1 MKRKWIVLPLS
12 LACLFT
18 AAAAVAC
25 EQGSS
30 DMEVKDYTFED
41 WKPEM
46 SDPDEGFKIDGVLDE
61 SVYSEKTWLRAVKM
75 EKLDSYL
82 DYDVAAKAIEEAA
95 RIGMTTHYGTEGMY
109 VAIEYKAAVGEQL
122 YVNPDR
128 SSTQNSIAELY
139 LAMPQGQ
146 DIEDKYVCEIDLGPD
161 GSMVFKKNN
170 WGGNWDNYATT
181 NDIMAQLGVQTNG
194 QVGQFIDE
202 GQQRATEYTMEL
214 FIPWEY
220 LDKIGGEGT
229 ADLIKAGDV
238 RMNLAPITSYNYTGT
253 DDKVDRWWWML
264 GSQLDDGAWGN
275 LNGWY
280 HFDNGGLKAYDI
292 AIEVKNEG
300 GKVME
305 RFGYDQAV
313 ANNSVTF
320 LTYADETHAIK
331 SVTVNGKDYSDEP
344 SAVGNGSFTVPAS
357 EVTKDLEV
365 VVEFMDYT
373 PVETEYTLNVN
384 LTRFGVTTLA
394 PAGTKVTLTGLQNYE
409 FTVGEN
415 GQADVKL
422 LPGTYTATVEVEG
435 ETKYLGTRVLFR
447 IGGSDE
453 PIEVTFG
460 NDAFTQALYG
470 DWKGT
475 TIDDSNAYGKNGYFT
490 NTGNAVMAITNESFM
505 DSAFTL
511 KMNKNSKS
519 SNFAGPGLFFETGDG
534 ARVMRF
540 EIGIYNG
547 KIDVQIGARDDGAV
561 PHITP
566 VEFTNDVWHWFNFD
580 NDGSYTEAWNNG
592 TSLALT
598 VVRSGSQIYLFIA
611 IDGDADSLKY
621 FGQCTIPEEFASS
634 EAHWG
639 VIVADAPNATHYFSL
654 DDTAEGVAAWTE
666 FSVKLPENLEHGS
679 VTADKTTAKIGETI
693 TVTISPDSGYGINQV
708 LVNGQPAQLTDGK
721 LLLTY
726 ENGKEIT
733 VEVTFHET
741 DTRIV
746 TFDVPSLQRLGESV
760 SLDGK
765 TILFAG
771 SVQTTEAQ
779 VADGKVSVT
788 LDLGATYTVTPA
800 DYTGAVAALT
810 VVLDAEGNVTVNGVE
825 GAQLNFVY
833 DAFGD
838 NTVGNPS
845 GGTIDDSKT
854 NEEGTITGSGKFW
867 TLMNEKTNASVFTV
881 TVKLSDLADG
891 SFYFG
896 YLFDD
901 SKGILAQ
908 LDVQRTEGV
917 FTGLNLQW
925 RMWSGDYI
933 PDGNILNI
941 GWGGAATTEFNDAF
955 QGDGVDIT
963 IVRAADGKTFYM
975 FLSAHGDDDLSLRT
989 WKNIPDE
996 YASQAGVW
1004 ALGADNS
1011 KADAKY
1017 AVSLVKDAE
1026 TVAATIEQA
1035 YFTVDVSKAD
1045 AETSNHGEI
1054 KASAEKVLTTDGSI
1068 TITISTDLG
1077 YIIDKLL
1084 VNGVDRAA
1092 ELVGGQ
1098 LTLTAA
1104 DGKTITVVAS
1114 FKEAESAEI
1123 EATVTGSRFG
1133 DSNMDGLHI
1142 SFAGSSSGVFVVE
1155 GGKIS
1160 GVINAG
1166 EEYTVTV
1173 EEYPGFGSFK
1183 VTADSAGKLTVNGAA
1198 AESLD
1203 FVYDVFTQN
1212 LIGSNL
1218 NENEIDDSV
1227 LTGNSGVVKNV
1238 KGNSFFPITNDK
1250 FGDSVFTVT
1259 FKLSQ
1264 ATVNN
1269 RHFIRYIF
1277 DDKCAIMPSV
1287 KLNGEGKLIVEWL
1300 ADNNW
1305 DVSHMDPGWSTVVLD
1320 DVYKNAFEGDTGVD
1334 LTMIR
1339 NGNNYYVFVAVHG
1352 DESTLQFY
1360 QKFSPDT
1367 KYATQEARWAISI
1380 WDTADNVE
1388 VPYFLS
1394 DKAEDVAAWV
1404 DKAAFAEGVE
1414 FEATVSAVRLGTNYA
1429 EDGAAV
1435 LFEGETTSRTLVVK
1449 DGKVSGKLNVGE
1461 KYVVSIV
1468 GSALAPLNVTVAE
1481 DGTLNVEGGTN
1492 NALVF
1497 PYDAFQTGEA
1507 GVGNMTDL
1515 VIDDTHANEEDG
1527 YIINKHHN
1535 TVFANTTE
1543 TFGDSAFTV
1552 TYKNSQATKN
1562 NRWGIDYI
1570 VDVNGAEYGLRATMK
1585 VGTDA
1590 GFENKL
1596 VFQWY
1601 GEGNPQ
1607 WGWGVSNMG
1616 NSWTNIVVETTAY
1629 NNDAYKEA
1637 FLNGDGLDFTAVRS
1651 GNEVYYFISIHGKA
1665 DSVFFCDS
1673 FTLTGDYTQEGY
1685 WTIAIADA
1693 KQDEEI
1699 HFALSDNAEDVA
1711 AWIEKVPV
1719 A

>member
-30 DMEVKDYTFED
+30 DVEVKDYTFED

-82 DYDVAAKAIEEAA
+82 DYDAAAKAIEEAA
-95 RIGMTTHYGTEGMY
+95 KIGMTTHYGTEGMY

-253 DDKVDRWWWML
+253 NGDVDRWWWML

-280 HFDNGGLKAYDI
+280 HFDSDGLKAYDI
-292 AIEVKNEG
+292 SVEVQGEG

-460 NDAFTQALYG
+460 NDVFTQALFG

-475 TIDDSNAYGKNGYFT
+475 TIDDSNAYGENGYFT
-490 NTGNAVMAITNESFM
+490 STGNALMAITNESFL

-566 VEFTNDVWHWFNFD
+566 VEYTNDVWHWFGFD

-592 TSLALT
+592 TNLALT

-621 FGQCTIPEEFASS
+621 FGQCTIPEEFASN

-666 FSVKLPENLEHGS
+666 FSVKLPEDLEHGS

-779 VADGKVSVT
+779 VEDGKMSVT

-833 DAFGD
+833 DAFTA
-838 NTVGNPS
+838 NLI
-845 GGTIDDSKT
+845 GGTEGTAIDDSNANTEKYIT
-854 NEEGTITGSGKFW
+854 ATEGGRIW
-867 TLMNEKTNASVFTV
+867 AVMNEGSLDSVFIATFSSNTSTNSGAFRTV
-881 TVKLSDLADG
+881 IYAFEDKNGVIPLVKLGDNDQIKVEWQG
-891 SFYFG
+891 WPEFG
-896 YLFDD
+896 VTNINPIWNTKQYGGELFE
-901 SKGILAQ
+901 AY
-908 LDVQRTEGV
+908 
-917 FTGLNLQW
+917 N
-925 RMWSGDYI
+925 
-933 PDGNILNI
+933 
-941 GWGGAATTEFNDAF
+941 
-955 QGDGVDIT
+955 GDGIDFIM
-963 IVRAADGKTFYM
+963 VRSGRTVYVFISVTNKPETAVLYDTYTF
-975 FLSAHGDDDLSLRT
+975 
-989 WKNIPDE
+989 
-996 YASQAGVW
+996 
-1004 ALGADNS
+1004 
-1011 KADAKY
+1011 DAKY
-1017 AVSLVKDAE
+1017 EGVKGHFGIGVADSVPVDGKLYFDYSDDAAE
-1026 TVAATIEQA
+1026 VAAWVEKA

-1054 KASAEKVLTTDGSI
+1054 KASADKAFVANGSI
-1068 TITISTDLG
+1068 TITVSTDLG
-1077 YIIDKLL
+1077 YVLDKLL

-1092 ELVGGQ
+1092 DLVGGQ

-1104 DGKTITVVAS
+1104 DGKTIAVVAS
-1114 FKEAESAEI
+1114 FKEAESAKI

-1183 VTADSAGKLTVNGAA
+1183 VTADSAGKLTVNGVA

-1218 NENEIDDSV
+1218 NENEIDDSE
-1227 LTGNSGVVKNV
+1227 LTGNNGVVKNV

-1305 DVSHMDPGWSTVVLD
+1305 DVSHMDPGWNTVILD

-1334 LTMIR
+1334 LTMVR

-1352 DESTLQFY
+1352 DDSTLHFY
-1360 QKFSPDT
+1360 QKFSPDA
-1367 KYATQEARWAISI
+1367 KYATQKARWAISI

-1388 VPYFLS
+1388 VPYFIS
-1394 DKAEDVAAWV
+1394 EKAEDVAAWV

-1543 TFGDSAFTV
+1543 TFADSVFSV

-1562 NRWGIDYI
+1562 NRWGIEYI

-1590 GFENKL
+1590 GFEDKL

-1607 WGWGVSNMG
+1607 WGWGVNNMG
-1616 NSWTNIVVETTAY
+1616 NSWQNIIVETAAY

-1673 FTLTGDYTQEGY
+1673 FTLTGDYTQAGY

-1699 HFALSDNAEDVA
+1699 HFDLSDNAEDVA
-1711 AWIEKVPV
+1711 AWVEKVPV